1 MAEVAHVIWMKNA
14 ADTPTY
20 KESDISLPEKQDPSV
35 GLPLMSGENKF
46 SRLEQSSHIPLYY
59 PNNGDDPYCGLKSHR
74 LILLLLHRPVVFFID
89 CIF

>member
-46 SRLEQSSHIPLYY
+46 RRLVPSVGAESAPTFL
-59 PNNGDDPYCGLKSHR
+59 
-74 LILLLLHRPVVFFID
+74 FIMQTMVK
-89 CIF
+89 IQIVT

>member
-35 GLPLMSGENKF
+35 GASLMSGENKF
-46 SRLEQSSHIPLYY
+46 SRLAPSVGAESAPTFLQTMVIIHI
-59 PNNGDDPYCGLKSHR
+59 
-74 LILLLLHRPVVFFID
+74 VT
-89 CIF
+89 